1 MESMIRDIKL
11 APSGHD
17 KIEWVKNFMPVMAA
31 VDEEFSKTKPLL
43 VKKWLLRSI

>member
-17 KIEWVKNFMPVMAA
+17 KIEWVKNFMPVMPSVNEAMEA
-31 VDEEFSKTKPLL
+31 EGEPVEEFED
-43 VKKWLLRSI
+43 

>member
-17 KIEWVKNFMPVMAA
+17 KIAWVKNFMPV
-31 VDEEFSKTKPLL
+31 
-43 VKKWLLRSI
+43 LRSIDEEYK

>member
-17 KIEWVKNFMPVMAA
+17 KIAWVKNLCLYFV
-31 VDEEFSKTKPLL
+31 L
-43 VKKWLLRSI
+43 

>member
-17 KIEWVKNFMPVMAA
+17 KIAWVKNFMPVLWMKSIA
-31 VDEEFSKTKPLL
+31 KQNLLL
-43 VKKWLLRSI
+43 VKK